1 MKNTKIIF
9 FDIDGTLIDV
19 DTKKVTPKMLETL
32 RRLKEKG
39 IIYAPG
45 FLINAGGVINVY
57 SELANLTSAQ
67 VIEKTENIYNTAMDI
82 FNLSDVQNITTH
94 QAALNIAQKRIDDR
108 KKELQNK

>member
-1 MKNTKIIF
+1 MAYSIKGLPWQYK
-9 FDIDGTLIDV
+9 GSKDV
-19 DTKKVTPKMLETL
+19 TQC
-32 RRLKEKG
+32 R
-39 IIYAPG
+39 
-45 FLINAGGVINVY
+45 
-57 SELANLTSAQ
+57 TSAQ